1 MSTQPLFIVLCS
13 AEHEKVQMAAML
25 ASVAAV
31 SDRPVHLF
39 VSMNA
44 LLVFRKGIADTERYQ
59 GGQMSRLMRE
69 KKAPDPI
76 TMLKQGKMLGQLTIN
91 ACSMALDVTGL
102 GLDDLEA
109 EVFDGQLGLTKYLAD
124 AEAGELLFV

>member
-1 MSTQPLFIVLCS
+1 MSAKPLFVVLCS
-13 AEHEKVQMAAML
+13 AEHEKLQMAAML

-31 SDRPVHLF
+31 SDRPVNLF

-44 LLVFRKGIADTERYQ
+44 LLVFKKGLGDDERLQ
-59 GGQMSRLMRE
+59 GGTMSRLMRE

-76 TMLKQGKMLGQLTIN
+76 TMIRQGKMLGQLSVH

-102 GLDDLEA
+102 KLGDLEPDL
-109 EVFDGQLGLTKYLAD
+109 FDDQLGLTKYLAD
-124 AEAGELLFV
+124 AEAGELLFI

>member
-1 MSTQPLFIVLCS
+1 MSAQPLFVMLCS

-31 SDRPVHLF
+31 SDRPVHMF

-44 LLVFRKGIADTERYQ
+44 LLVFRKGVSDSERYQ
-59 GGQMSRLMRE
+59 GGTMSRLMRE
-69 KKAPDPI
+69 KRAPDPI
-76 TMLKQGKMLGQLTIN
+76 TMLKQGKMLGQLTVS

-109 EVFDGQLGLTKYLAD
+109 EIFDGQLGLTKYLAD

>member
-1 MSTQPLFIVLCS
+1 MSAEPLFIVLCS
-13 AEHEKVQMAAML
+13 PEHEKVQMAAML

-44 LLVFRKGIADTERYQ
+44 LLVFRNGISANERYQ
-59 GGQMSRLMRE
+59 GGAMSKLMRE

-76 TMLKQGKMLGQLTIN
+76 TMLKQGKMLGQLTVN

-124 AEAGELLFV
+124 AEAGELLFI

>member
-1 MSTQPLFIVLCS
+1 MSAEPLFIVLCS
-13 AEHEKVQMAAML
+13 PEHEKVQMAAML

-44 LLVFRKGIADTERYQ
+44 LLVFRNAISATERYQ
-59 GGQMSRLMRE
+59 GGAMSRLMLE

-76 TMLKQGKMLGQLTIN
+76 TMLKQGKMLGQLTVN

-124 AEAGELLFV
+124 AEAGELLFI

>member
-1 MSTQPLFIVLCS
+1 
-13 AEHEKVQMAAML
+13 MAAML

-44 LLVFRKGIADTERYQ
+44 LLVFRNGISANERYQ
-59 GGQMSRLMRE
+59 GGAMSKLMRE

-76 TMLKQGKMLGQLTIN
+76 TMLKQGKMLGQLTVN

-124 AEAGELLFV
+124 AEAGELLFI